1 MQSKILF
8 PFARTL
14 ARILTLVLAL
24 SSLLLF
30 GGIRKGGLAAAA
42 AVTPT
47 RTPTRT
53 PTPRSATISLNSG
66 NKTKPRDVLQQ
77 LYLAGLG
84 GGPGAPSDC
93 YVSTVYPFLS
103 NVAESRQE
111 LFAGNDMYA
120 CGWTEGEQVNLQV
133 QYPNGKVVQKK
144 ITAETDA
151 GKDDDAIYTYY
162 EFKPAWTDPTGTYR
176 LTFTGSSGQV
186 TTDVSVFRPAA
197 PRVVVFENHSMLLYR
212 FAPNE
217 NVRLFAYGDCG
228 NETVCLQTW
237 QAFQTDRQGSL
248 SISLGS
254 DMTGLA
260 IFLVGESS
268 GEFGDP
274 YGFSMDPGSH
284 ELYKRTI
291 SQSEVLVSSCPGAP
305 PQRLKTGY
313 FGRVCTKVDRVKVRQ
328 SPSRSSP
335 EIIRLEPGQT
345 FDVTDGPVCA
355 DNWSWYKIDF
365 KGGKTG
371 WIAEGGDSTDPY
383 FICPDY

>member
-1 MQSKILF
+1 MQSKSHF
-8 PFARTL
+8 PIVRTL
-14 ARILTLVLAL
+14 ARILILMLAL
-24 SSLLLF
+24 SSLILF
-30 GGIRKGGLAAAA
+30 GGVRKGGLAAAA

-66 NKTKPRDVLQQ
+66 NKTQPRDVLQM
-77 LYLAGLG
+77 LFLGGLG

-93 YVSTVYPFLS
+93 YVSTPYPFLS

-111 LFAGNDMYA
+111 LFAGNDMYV
-120 CGWTEGEQVNLQV
+120 CGWMEGEQVDLQI

-144 ITAETDA
+144 LTAEIDSETD
-151 GKDDDAIYTYY
+151 GEAIYTYF
-162 EFKPAWTDPTGTYR
+162 EFKPKWTDPTGTYR
-176 LTFTGSSGQV
+176 LTFNGSSGQV
-186 TTDVSVFRPAA
+186 TTAVSVFRPSA

-228 NETVCLQTW
+228 NETVCLKTW
-237 QAFQTDRQGSL
+237 QAFQVDRQGSL

-254 DMTGLA
+254 DMAGLA

-268 GEFGDP
+268 GEFGDV

-284 ELYKRTI
+284 ALYKRTL

-305 PQRLKTGY
+305 PQRLKSG
-313 FGRVCTKVDRVKVRQ
+313 FDGKVCTKVDRVKVRQ
-328 SPSRSSP
+328 GPSRSSP
-335 EIIRLEPGQT
+335 EIIRLEPGVRFT
-345 FDVTDGPVCA
+345 VTDGPACA
-355 DNWSWYKIDF
+355 DNWSWYKISF